1 MGKKVEKAS
10 REVNGVIVEQRM
22 PDGFIDGTAMCS
34 AYSRDLTQWF
44 RTKDTLDLFCALAI
58 DLGIDFNPVD
68 LQDLDVTKLSASKY
82 VKLFPDL
89 VYSRRGS
96 PGTGGGTWLHP
107 DLAIQL
113 AQWCNKLFAIQVSR
127 WVREWMT
134 SAYNPVSFEADMER
148 VAIRDELKENRR
160 RALTDQVKFFLEA
173 VGKYDSSSK
182 ETRMFFSRVHDEL
195 NLVLTTER
203 ASEMR
208 IRLSSQLGK
217 EISDSELIRDYFP
230 IIDLTNYAALCQ
242 AAANNME
249 NNGVHPINAIRLA
262 VRQVLPS
269 NYIAKPID
277 FTERIALVRSRIEQA
292 KSRGILPDS

>member
-22 PDGFIDGTAMCS
+22 PDGFINGTAMCT
-34 AYSRDLTQWF
+34 AYGKKINSWF
-44 RTKDTLDLFCALAI
+44 RTRDTLELFEVLAI
-58 DLGIDFNPVD
+58 DLSTPINYSD
-68 LQDLDVTKLSASKY
+68 LSNLDVSRLSGTKYSKI
-82 VKLFPDL
+82 FPDL
-89 VYSRRGS
+89 VFSRGGS
-96 PGTGGGTWLHP
+96 PENGGGTWLHP

-160 RALTDQVKFFLEA
+160 LALTDQVKFFLEA